1 MLFRVIAIYILIYSL
16 WFSDKKKL
24 EKKKNNKKNYT
35 IKTEEKS
42 KRIKVIKKYNSKIFC
57 LRTQHGRNHYFL
69 SKLGQRLRPLN

>member
-42 KRIKVIKKYNSKIFC
+42 KRIKVIKKI
-57 LRTQHGRNHYFL
+57 
-69 SKLGQRLRPLN
+69 